1 MVLCVC
7 VHRAGGCSCPQ
18 AGTWWHRG
26 QCRLCGAVLAS
37 GWAERALLCEL
48 TLFASTLAL
57 LVSVWEWPWFGI
69 GVRYKRWTQGSHTHA
84 GRALTACFDFR
95 DTCISCLWGG
105 HLQQQVSLGGAAA
118 TCMGRCP
125 IVPGSGCTQGF
136 SVTLVT
142 MGVSGMCENMWG
154 GGCRLRAQREEDNGK
169 LI

>member
-1 MVLCVC
+1 LGKHV
-7 VHRAGGCSCPQ
+7 AGGCQ
-18 AGTWWHRG
+18 VVVRKVGRWHRG
-26 QCRLCGAVLAS
+26 QYCLCGAMPAS

-95 DTCISCLWGG
+95 DTCISRLWGG

-142 MGVSGMCENMWG
+142 MGVSGMCENIWG